1 LVDHASVLVIDDEP
15 DVLSMLALMLS
26 DIGYEVETATS
37 GRQAIALAERR
48 HFDLAVCDL
57 RMPGPDGIAT
67 TRGLKALDPEIDVV
81 IATAY
86 ASKETRSDCLRNGA
100 SDFITKPFTF
110 EALEGVLERVMAR
123 RRADD

>member
-1 LVDHASVLVIDDEP
+1 
-15 DVLSMLALMLS
+15 
-26 DIGYEVETATS
+26 
-37 GRQAIALAERR
+37 
-48 HFDLAVCDL
+48 
-57 RMPGPDGIAT
+57 MPGPDGIAT